1 VNRSS
6 RCCALAR
13 EESSSY
19 GGEGEPRL
27 HDLLGA
33 CCLVRIVA
41 RLGITNVVS
50 LDSALPTD

>member
-1 VNRSS
+1 VNRSN